1 MTLNSGFICW
11 RRSLNHRIT
20 SERTRYLW
28 TIGRLPRDVATQ
40 IRDVIFNNSSYT
52 AVEDAVISCLLPS
65 ESSRLK
71 RLTQGTELGSK
82 KPSALLR
89 EMQQLAGQLL
99 EENVLKELWVQR
111 LPPNIQALLEVSSHL
126 KLTEA
131 AKLADG
137 IMDRYHP
144 QITAVTN
151 SSSPQTTAP
160 TVGTH
165 SEDTLIAAFERAFR
179 RFSSPG
185 CSHCRNHKSY
195 HNSDRRERLRSP
207 SPDRLVNPSRSTY
220 CRYHKRFGEKARRC
234 EAGCTFP
241 GAKQGN

>member
-1 MTLNSGFICW
+1 
-11 RRSLNHRIT
+11 
-20 SERTRYLW
+20 
-28 TIGRLPRDVATQ
+28 ATQ
-40 IRDVIFNNSSYT
+40 IRDEIFNNSSYI
-52 AVEDAVISCLLPS
+52 AVKVAVISCLLPS

-71 RLTQGTELGSK
+71 RLTQRTELGSK

-99 EENVLKELWVQR
+99 EENVLNELWVQR

-126 KLTEA
+126 RLT
-131 AKLADG
+131 DG
-137 IMDRYHP
+137 IMERYHP

-151 SSSPQTTAP
+151 ASSPQTTAP

-165 SEDTLIAAFERAFR
+165 SEDTLMAAFERAFR

-220 CRYHKRFGEKARRC
+220 RRYHKRLGEKARRC
-234 EAGCTFP
+234 EAGYTFQV
-241 GAKQGN
+241 AKQGN